1 MLIEQLPL
9 FFRRIYGKV
18 LWRKDSN
25 KKVIYLTFD
34 DGPIPEV
41 TPWVLD
47 VLDQYEV
54 KATFFCV
61 GENVWRHPD
70 LYQEILRRG
79 HRTGNHTYNHLR
91 GFLTKTDQYLENI
104 EKAAKYIDSDL
115 FRPPHGDLWRKQY
128 LALNKKYQIVQW
140 DLITRDYNK
149 KLRGDQ
155 VLNIVK
161 QHARNGSII
170 VFHDSLKAE
179 QNMKYALPRSLAYL
193 KSEGFSFEVL

>member
-18 LWRKDSN
+18 LWRKDFD

-79 HRTGNHTYNHLR
+79 HRTGNHTHNHLR

>member
-18 LWRKDSN
+18 LWRKDSD

>member
-1 MLIEQLPL
+1 MT
-9 FFRRIYGKV
+9 V
-18 LWRKDSN
+18 
-25 KKVIYLTFD
+25 
-34 DGPIPEV
+34 
-41 TPWVLD
+41 
-47 VLDQYEV
+47 QYEV

>member
-9 FFRRIYGKV
+9 FIRRIYGKV

-149 KLRGDQ
+149 KLHGEQ

>member
-18 LWRKDSN
+18 LWRKDSD

-161 QHARNGSII
+161 QHARNGSIV

>member
-18 LWRKDSN
+18 LWRKDSD

-149 KLRGDQ
+149 KLRGGQ

>member
-18 LWRKDSN
+18 LWRKDSD

-61 GENVWRHPD
+61 GENVWKHPD

>member
-104 EKAAKYIDSDL
+104 EKAAKHIDSDL

-149 KLRGDQ
+149 KLRGEQ